1 MAKHNDLGQWG
12 EQIAERFLRAKGY
25 EILFKNYR
33 IGRLE
38 LDLVVCQEPN
48 ELVIVEVKTRTSDLW
63 QDPLAAVG
71 KQKQIHLMRAG
82 NQLIHTLKTPNAAV
96 RFDLI
101 SIVGTADDYQISH
114 IEDAFYPF

>member
-12 EQIAERFLRAKGY
+12 EQITEGFLLAKGY
-25 EILFKNYR
+25 SILLKNYR

-38 LDLVVCQEPN
+38 LDLVVCQKPN
-48 ELVIVEVKTRTSDLW
+48 ELVIVEVKTRSSDLW

-71 KQKQIHLMRAG
+71 KQKQKHLMRAG
-82 NQLIHTLKTPNAAV
+82 NQLIHTFKTPNAVV

-114 IEDAFYPF
+114 VEDAFYPF

>member
-12 EQIAERFLRAKGY
+12 EQIAERFMRAKGY

-33 IGRLE
+33 VGRLE

-48 ELVIVEVKTRTSDLW
+48 ELVIVEVKTRSSDLW

-71 KQKQIHLMRAG
+71 QQKQRHLMRAG
-82 NQLIHTLKTPNAAV
+82 NHLLHTLNTAHAVV